1 MSSQSC
7 FFLFITMPIYISF
20 FSVPESKL
28 PPTFFSNQNPQTIPQ
43 TSRDVSAVLQ
53 SPTWLLIWVTINKN
67 RETMGSDCLRAM
79 VSWKSKD
86 LSTVRYI
93 SPAWPF
99 LFTKTPDQMQSLQG
113 GVIILVMDMLA
124 QINYLE
130 DPSSDSTISKNTWR
144 ISHFSVGGLDT
155 LVLGGLP
162 LILGRG
168 PGISRTLWFWLVPS
182 FRTYFF

>member
-1 MSSQSC
+1 
-7 FFLFITMPIYISF
+7 
-20 FSVPESKL
+20 
-28 PPTFFSNQNPQTIPQ
+28 
-43 TSRDVSAVLQ
+43 
-53 SPTWLLIWVTINKN
+53 
-67 RETMGSDCLRAM
+67 MGSYGLWLPQGHGVM
-79 VSWKSKD
+79 EVKG

-124 QINYLE
+124 LINYLE
-130 DPSSDSTISKNTWR
+130 DLSSDSTTSQNTWR

-155 LVLGGLP
+155 LVLGGLQ

-168 PGISRTLWFWLVPS
+168 PEISRTLWF
-182 FRTYFF
+182 